1 LIFILLFSLNL
12 GKLYNKSWNNLLILP
27 GKKNITK
34 GIRTVALFE
43 AFKGIIILLAGFA
56 LLRLVHGELQLIA
69 DHIVRHLHMNPA
81 RHNPHIFLDAIAGM
95 TDSRIK
101 YLAVFAF
108 LYSVVRFIEA
118 YGLWHLKTWAEWF
131 AILSGGIYIPIE
143 LIGLFRHATIT
154 KGSIFAINLFIVLY
168 LIYVRSFIRKF
179 PKVLTNVQSEN

>member
-1 LIFILLFSLNL
+1 LIV
-12 GKLYNKSWNNLLILP
+12 P
-27 GKKNITK
+27 GKKNIAK

-81 RHNPHIFLDAIAGM
+81 RHNPHIFLDAIAGLD
-95 TDSRIK
+95 DSKIK
-101 YLAVFAF
+101 YLAAFAF

-131 AILSGGIYIPIE
+131 AIISGGIYIPIE
-143 LIGLFRHATIT
+143 LIGLFKHATLI
-154 KGSIFAINLFIVLY
+154 KGSIFVINLFIVLY
-168 LIYVRSFIRKF
+168 LIYIQIIIRKSAREL
-179 PKVLTNVQSEN
+179 KNIQSEK

>member
-1 LIFILLFSLNL
+1 
-12 GKLYNKSWNNLLILP
+12 LILP

-43 AFKGIIILLAGFA
+43 AFKGIIVLLAGFA

-69 DHIVRHLHMNPA
+69 DHIVSHLHLNPA
-81 RHNPHIFLDAIAGM
+81 RHNPHIFLEAIAGIS
-95 TDSRIK
+95 DSKIK

-143 LIGLFRHATIT
+143 LIGLFRHATLT
-154 KGSIFAINLFIVLY
+154 KGSIFAINLFIVLF
-168 LIYVRSFIRKF
+168 LIYIQIINRKSTND
-179 PKVLTNVQSEN
+179 LTNVQSEN